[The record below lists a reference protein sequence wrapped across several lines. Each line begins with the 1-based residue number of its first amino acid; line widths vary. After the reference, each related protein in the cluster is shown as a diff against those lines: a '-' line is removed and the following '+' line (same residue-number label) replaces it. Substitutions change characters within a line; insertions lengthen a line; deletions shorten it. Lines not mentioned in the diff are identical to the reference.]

1 MTHVDAFRLSVN
13 PLSRLSSMA
22 RLRHLAR
29 PQGKG
34 CCWPR

>member
-22 RLRHLAR
+22 RLRRLAR